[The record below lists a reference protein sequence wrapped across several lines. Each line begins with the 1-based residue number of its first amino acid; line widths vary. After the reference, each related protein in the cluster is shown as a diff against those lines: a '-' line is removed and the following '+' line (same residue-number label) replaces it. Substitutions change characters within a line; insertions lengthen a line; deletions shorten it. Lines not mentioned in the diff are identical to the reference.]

1 MFASVSDT
9 QSWAHRLPAGA
20 KFAALLVL
28 TAVVLVLRS
37 PWVLLGV
44 AAVTFLLFLSCGP
57 AIMRAGWRM
66 LRVFLIVAGV
76 IGLWHLLTSTP
87 EAAARIV
94 LQLLIAVAL
103 AVFVTLSTR
112 LEDMLAL
119 FRRAL
124 AVIGLPEAL
133 RGQIALAMALAIR
146 FVPVLGQKAALL
158 RESWRARSRRRFSPR
173 LVLPLALLAIDDAEA
188 VAEALRA
195 RRAGP

>member
-1 MFASVSDT
+1 MFVSASDAD
-9 QSWAHRLPAGA
+9 SWAHRLPAGV
-20 KFAALLVL
+20 KFAALILLTALVL
-28 TAVVLVLRS
+28 MLRS
-37 PWVLLGV
+37 PWMLLGV
-44 AAVTFLLFLSCGP
+44 AALTFLLFLSCGP

-66 LRVFLIVAGV
+66 LRVFLVVAGV
-76 IGLWHLLTSTP
+76 IGLWHLFASTP

-103 AVFVTLSTR
+103 AGFVTLTTR
-112 LEDMLAL
+112 LEGMLGL

-124 AVIGLPEAL
+124 ALVGLPAAL
-133 RGQIALAMALAIR
+133 RSRIALAMAMAIR
-146 FVPVLGQKAALL
+146 FVPVLAQKAALL
-158 RESWRARSRRRFSPR
+158 REGWRARSRRRFSPR

>member
-1 MFASVSDT
+1 MFVSASDAD
-9 QSWAHRLPAGA
+9 SWAHRLPAGV
-20 KFAALLVL
+20 KFAALILLTALVL
-28 TAVVLVLRS
+28 MLRS
-37 PWVLLGV
+37 PWMLLGV
-44 AAVTFLLFLSCGP
+44 AALTFLLFLSCGP

-66 LRVFLIVAGV
+66 LRVFLVVAGV
-76 IGLWHLLTSTP
+76 IGLWHLFASTP

-103 AVFVTLSTR
+103 AGFVTLTTR
-112 LEDMLAL
+112 LEDMLGL

-124 AVIGLPEAL
+124 ALVGLPAAL
-133 RGQIALAMALAIR
+133 RSRIALAMAMAIR
-146 FVPVLGQKAALL
+146 FVPVLAQKAALL
-158 RESWRARSRRRFSPR
+158 REGWRARSRRRFSPR